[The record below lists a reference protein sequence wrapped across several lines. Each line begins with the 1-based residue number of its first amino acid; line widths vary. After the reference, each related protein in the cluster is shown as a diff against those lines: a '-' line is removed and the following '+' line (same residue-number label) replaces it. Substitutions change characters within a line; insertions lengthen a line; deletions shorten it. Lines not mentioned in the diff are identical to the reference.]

1 MNVDGKSIALSFH
14 SYGII
19 KLIYKR
25 KCGNK
30 MSYVALYRKWRPRT
44 FRDVVGQ
51 EHITTILRNQIMN
64 HRIAHAYLFS
74 GTRGTGKTST
84 AKIFARAVNCPNGE
98 KGDPCD
104 KCEVCKQIDLPGV
117 MDIIEIDA
125 ASNRGVDE
133 IRDLR
138 EKVKYP
144 PSIGRYKVYI
154 IDEVHMLTQE
164 AFNALLKTLEE
175 PPRHVIFILATTEP
189 HKLPATILSR
199 CQRFDFKRVS
209 LQDMVARMEY
219 ICKEM
224 NISIQPKALELVA
237 KNAEGALRDALSI
250 LDQCLSLV
258 EEEETITYEEII
270 DSLGLASDGWLYDIS
285 QSLIQ
290 QNIPNTIKFLH
301 QMIDEGKDILQ
312 IVKQLTEHFRNILMT
327 KSLSDAGD
335 VLELTQDQV
344 QSLEKQGQNLSEER
358 LFRYIHQFSELE
370 NKMKYTSQP
379 TIILEMELIKLCKS
393 PKGNALENLIE
404 RISILEKKME
414 EGSFTLKEP
423 SETTSK
429 SISSKTIREDPAR
442 QVDARSSK
450 VSLEKPMKASTLKE
464 TSQDVPQAVKVSNL
478 ERNPSLRLEDIRQ
491 RWEDVLRQTKKK
503 KVQVAALLKEGK
515 PANLMDNQLY
525 IGFESGFGFHQA
537 ALAKKENTQLVEE
550 IISKVMGSLIKV
562 KCVMMDEIVFSQEKE
577 KKQETD
583 PVKLAIEVFGEDI
596 VEVVGE
602 ETKEK

>member
-1 MNVDGKSIALSFH
+1 
-14 SYGII
+14 
-19 KLIYKR
+19 
-25 KCGNK
+25 

-51 EHITTILRNQIMN
+51 EHITTTLKNQITHN
-64 HRIAHAYLFS
+64 RIAHAYLFS

-84 AKIFARAVNCPNGE
+84 AKIFARAVNCPNNV

-104 KCEVCKQIDLPGV
+104 QCEVCRQISAPGV

-175 PPRHVIFILATTEP
+175 PPGHVIFILATTEP

-209 LQDMVARMEY
+209 IQDMVARMAY
-219 ICKEM
+219 ICQAM

-258 EEEETITYEEII
+258 EEEETITYEDII
-270 DSLGLASDGWLYDIS
+270 DTLGLASDGWLYDIS
-285 QSLIQ
+285 QSMIE
-290 QNIPNTIKFLH
+290 QNIQDTIKFLH

-312 IVKQLTEHFRNILMT
+312 IVKQLTEHFRNILMAKT
-327 KSLSDAGD
+327 LSEVQDI
-335 VLELTQDQV
+335 LEMTQDQV
-344 QSLEKQGQNLSEER
+344 ENLKKQGQDLSEER
-358 LFRYIHQFSELE
+358 LFRFIHHLSELE
-370 NKMKYTSQP
+370 NNMKYSSQP
-379 TIILEMELIKLCKS
+379 TIILEMELIKLCKQ
-393 PKGNALENLIE
+393 PKGNALEDLIE
-404 RISILEKKME
+404 RLNLLEKKVE
-414 EGSFTLKEP
+414 EGDFTIQEPSKGTSRSTPAQPARKEP
-423 SETTSK
+423 KGSMVS
-429 SISSKTIREDPAR
+429 
-442 QVDARSSK
+442 RSPK
-450 VSLEKPMKASTLKE
+450 VSPEESTKGPSPKE
-464 TSQDVPQAVKVSNL
+464 TFQGLPQD
-478 ERNPSLRLEDIRQ
+478 PSLSLENIQQ
-491 RWEDVLRQTKKK
+491 RWEDILRHMKKS
-503 KVQVAALLKEGK
+503 KVQIAALLKEGK
-515 PANLMDNQLY
+515 PAQLRDHQLY
-525 IGFESGFGFHQA
+525 IGFEAKSGFHQA
-537 ALAKKENTQLVEE
+537 ALSRKDNTQLLEE
-550 IISKVMGSLIKV
+550 VISEVMGSLIKV
-562 KCVMMDEIVFSQEKE
+562 KCVMMDEIIIPEEK
-577 KKQETD
+577 QTPD
-583 PVKLAIEVFGEDI
+583 PVKTAIEIFGEDV

-602 ETKEK
+602 EKSEK